1 MTKEKENKD
10 LLLRYLT
17 MAIPYNVVV
26 SCIIIDY
33 NTEEKEKGNHPT
45 YKGDGT
51 LFLIDKLSNRACIRP
66 ILEGKSYR
74 EKVYFEQMC
83 NKGYIAIENVKP
95 YLRPLSSMTER
106 ELDELNC
113 LCYHNISVQDDVL
126 CGHICYTEIIDVQN
140 FLLRYH
146 FDFMDLIPKGL
157 AIEVGEV
164 DNPYKG

>member
-10 LLLRYLT
+10 LLLGYLS

-66 ILEGKSYR
+66 ILDGKSYR

-95 YLRPLSSMTER
+95 KLRPMSSMTLKEIEEFRHFKDYLR
-106 ELDELNC
+106 ESEC
-113 LCYHNISVQDDVL
+113 KI
-126 CGHICYTEIIDVQN
+126 HIANYNQIQW
-140 FLLRYH
+140 LLEKH
-146 FDFMDLIPKGL
+146 FDFMGLIPKGL
-157 AIEVGEV
+157 AIGVGEV